1 VPATLSRCLLV
12 LSAVLLGLLAPAV
25 AHAET
30 LVGTVGTN
38 DAYVISL
45 KHQDGSAVTS
55 LTAGT
60 YQIEVHDNSAIHN
73 FHLTGPGNVNQ
84 TTGVDDV
91 TTVTWTVT
99 LEPGTYTYKCDPH
112 APVMQGT
119 FTVTAAAPQTATLTV
134 GTTGDGQVTS
144 DAGGVACPGAC
155 TAVLPVGT
163 VVTLTATPGP
173 SSAFG
178 GWGGACSGTG
188 ACQVTLGG
196 DAQVSAVF
204 VAQPNPGGGP
214 PPPPGTPGA
223 AAVALTVHRDG
234 SGTGTVTS
242 TPGGIACGT
251 ACAGSF
257 AAGTVVTLTAAP
269 DDGSTFGG
277 WTGACTGSSP
287 TCTVTLSAAADATA
301 TFSRTAAQR
310 PAVALTV
317 GSVRW
322 QLQHAKSG
330 RRVLVTFRVSL
341 AASARLRLLKG
352 TRVVTG
358 RTVAVR
364 AGRRS
369 VTLKLPVRARG
380 RYVLQLRVKDGRG
393 RTRAVTHAVRL

>member
-1 VPATLSRCLLV
+1 MPATLSRCLLV
-12 LSAVLLGLLAPAV
+12 LSALLATLLAPAV
-25 AHAET
+25 ARAET

-91 TTVTWTVT
+91 TTITWTVT
-99 LEPGTYTYKCDPH
+99 LEPGTYTYQCDPH
-112 APVMQGT
+112 APVMHGT

-144 DAGGVACPGAC
+144 DAGGIACPAAC
-155 TAVLPVGT
+155 TGVLPVGT

-173 SSAFG
+173 SSSFG

-188 ACQVTLGG
+188 ACQLTLGG
-196 DAQVSAVF
+196 DAQVSAAF
-204 VAQPNPGGGP
+204 VAQPGQGGGS
-214 PPPPGTPGA
+214 PPPPGTPT
-223 AAVALTVHRDG
+223 VALTVHRDG
-234 SGTGTVTS
+234 SGSGTVTS
-242 TPGGIACGT
+242 SPGGIACGT

-257 AAGTVVTLTAAP
+257 AAGTVVTLAAAA

-277 WTGACTGSSP
+277 WSGACAGSAP
-287 TCTVTLSAAADATA
+287 TCTVTLVAAADATA
-301 TFSRTAAQR
+301 TFSRTAPQR

-317 GSVRW
+317 GSVHW
-322 QLQHAKSG
+322 SLQHPRTG

-352 TRVVTG
+352 GRIVTG

-369 VTLKLPVRARG
+369 VTLKLPAKAHG
-380 RYVLQLRVKDGRG
+380 RFVLQLRLTDGHG
-393 RTRAVTHAVRL
+393 RTRAVTHLLRL